1 MHYSQFS
8 DDVYCRACVLFSS
21 YKAGGGH
28 NLGKFVLE
36 PFGYWTKT
44 KDRVTEYAKSEYHH
58 NARSITTEFLARYEP
73 LSQAVDVLLNSQ
85 LKQTMET
92 NQKVIE
98 SLLQITILCGKQGF
112 ASRGNRDDRIDWQLD
127 DKSNEG
133 NFVQLVRF
141 RAETDTVLSAHLQ
154 KAQKMPSTLQKRYR
168 MSCWA

>member
-21 YKAGGGH
+21 YKAGGH

-36 PFGYWTKT
+36 PFRYWTKT
-44 KDRVTEYAKSEYHH
+44 KNRVTEHAKSEYHR
-58 NARSITTEFLARYEP
+58 NAMSIMAEFLARYESP
-73 LSQAVDVLLNSQ
+73 SQAVDVLLNSQ

-112 ASRGNRDDRIDWQLD
+112 ASRGHRNDRIDWQLD

-133 NFVQLVRF
+133 NFVQLFRF
-141 RAETDTVLSAHLQ
+141 QAETDAVLSAHLQ
-154 KAQKMPSTLQKRYR
+154 KAQKMPSTLPKRYR
-168 MSCWA
+168 MSC